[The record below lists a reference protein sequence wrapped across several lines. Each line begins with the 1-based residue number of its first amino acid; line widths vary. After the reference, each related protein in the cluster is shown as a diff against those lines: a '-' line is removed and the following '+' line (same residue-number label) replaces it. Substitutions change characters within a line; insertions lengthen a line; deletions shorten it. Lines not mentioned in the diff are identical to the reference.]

1 MGRIFKVNTD
11 YSKQN
16 IEFNIIN
23 NGTITSVP
31 GFYAAAC
38 HCGIKGSGKPDM
50 CIIYT
55 PEDSICSG
63 VFTIN
68 KFLAAPVIV
77 TKEQLKKT
85 RNIKAI
91 TVNSGIANACTG
103 ELGYKNAR
111 KTIEIASQYLGVEKK
126 NIIVSSTGVIGRQL
140 PMDKI
145 EEGIKQC
152 ACKLSGTD
160 GHSGIDGHDAAEA
173 ILTTD
178 LVAKEIAVSIKV
190 EGGSDI
196 IIGGIAKGSG
206 MIEPNMA
213 TMLSFITTNV
223 KIPENLLDE
232 ILSDEVGRSFNS
244 ITVDGCQS
252 TNDMAIV
259 IANSKSNVE
268 IKNKKDKYYKKFKN
282 ALSLVMKDLAKKIVL
297 DGEGATKLID
307 IKVINAKSKVDAKKL
322 ALAVADSNLFK
333 TAMFGQ
339 DLNWGRINGAMGS
352 VDCDFDP
359 EKVDIYIGDVLIV
372 KNGMGVKF
380 DRIYTEKLMKEK
392 EVKFT
397 VDLNYGK
404 KEFSVLT
411 TDLSFD
417 YIKINAS
424 YHT

>member
-1 MGRIFKVNTD
+1 MRRIFKVNTE

-55 PEDSICSG
+55 PEDSTCSG
-63 VFTIN
+63 VFTTN

-91 TVNSGIANACTG
+91 VVNSGIANACTG

-126 NIIVSSTGVIGRQL
+126 NIIVSSTGVISRQL

-160 GHSGIDGHDAAEA
+160 GHSAAEA

-232 ILSDEVGRSFNS
+232 ILSDEVGMSFNS

-252 TNDMAIV
+252 TNDMVIV
-259 IANSKSNVE
+259 IANSKSSIE

-297 DGEGATKLID
+297 DGEGATKLIEL
-307 IKVINAKSKVDAKKL
+307 KVINAKSKVDAKKL
-322 ALAVADSNLFK
+322 AMAVANSNLFK

-339 DLNWGRINGAMGS
+339 DLNWGRINAALGS
-352 VDCDFDP
+352 VDCDFNP
-359 EKVDIYIGDVLIV
+359 EKVDIYIGDILIV
-372 KNGMGVKF
+372 KDGMGIEF

-392 EVKFT
+392 EIKFT
-397 VDLNYGK
+397 VDLSYGK
-404 KEFSVLT
+404 EEFSVMT

-417 YIKINAS
+417 YIKINAL
-424 YHT
+424 YRA

>member
-1 MGRIFKVNTD
+1 VRNFKVNTD
-11 YSKQN
+11 CGKQN

-38 HCGIKGSGKPDM
+38 HCGVKGSGKPDM

-55 PEDSICSG
+55 PEGSTCSG
-63 VFTIN
+63 VFTTN

-91 TVNSGIANACTG
+91 VINSGIANACTG
-103 ELGYKNAR
+103 EMGYRNAR

-145 EEGIKQC
+145 EEGIRQC

-160 GHSGIDGHDAAEA
+160 GHSAAEA

-190 EGGSDI
+190 EDGSDI

-223 KIPENLLDE
+223 KIPKNLLDE

-252 TNDMAIV
+252 TNDMVIV

-297 DGEGATKLID
+297 DGEGATKLIEL
-307 IKVINAKSKVDAKKL
+307 KVINAKNKVDAKKL
-322 ALAVADSNLFK
+322 ALAVANSNLFK

-339 DLNWGRINGAMGS
+339 DLNWGRINVAMGS

-372 KNGMGVKF
+372 KNGMGVEF

-397 VDLNYGK
+397 VDLSYGK
-404 KEFSVLT
+404 EEFSVLT
-411 TDLSFD
+411 TDMSFD
-417 YIKINAS
+417 YIKINAL

>member
-1 MGRIFKVNTD
+1 LQW
-11 YSKQN
+11 S
-16 IEFNIIN
+16 
-23 NGTITSVP
+23 
-31 GFYAAAC
+31 
-38 HCGIKGSGKPDM
+38 
-50 CIIYT
+50 
-55 PEDSICSG
+55 
-63 VFTIN
+63 FTTN

-91 TVNSGIANACTG
+91 VINSGIANACTG
-103 ELGYKNAR
+103 EMGYRNAR
-111 KTIEIASQYLGVEKK
+111 KTIEITSQYLGVEKK

-145 EEGIKQC
+145 EEGVRQC

-160 GHSGIDGHDAAEA
+160 GHSAAEA

-223 KIPENLLDE
+223 KIPKNLLDE

-252 TNDMAIV
+252 TNDMVIV

-297 DGEGATKLID
+297 DGEGATKLIEL
-307 IKVINAKSKVDAKKL
+307 KVINAKNKVDAKKL
-322 ALAVADSNLFK
+322 ALAVANSNLFK

-339 DLNWGRINGAMGS
+339 DLNWGRINVAMGS
-352 VDCDFDP
+352 IP
-359 EKVDIYIGDVLIV
+359 
-372 KNGMGVKF
+372 
-380 DRIYTEKLMKEK
+380 
-392 EVKFT
+392 
-397 VDLNYGK
+397 
-404 KEFSVLT
+404 FS
-411 TDLSFD
+411 
-417 YIKINAS
+417 
-424 YHT
+424 

>member
-1 MGRIFKVNTD
+1 MNTD
-11 YSKQN
+11 CGKQN

-38 HCGIKGSGKPDM
+38 HCGVKGSGKPDM

-55 PEDSICSG
+55 PEGSTCSG
-63 VFTIN
+63 VFTTN

-91 TVNSGIANACTG
+91 VINSGIANACTG
-103 ELGYKNAR
+103 EMGYRNAR

-145 EEGIKQC
+145 EEGIRQC

-160 GHSGIDGHDAAEA
+160 GHSAAEA

-223 KIPENLLDE
+223 KIPKNLLDE

-252 TNDMAIV
+252 TNDMVIV

-297 DGEGATKLID
+297 DGEGATKLIEL
-307 IKVINAKSKVDAKKL
+307 KVINAKNKVDAKKL
-322 ALAVADSNLFK
+322 ALAVANSNLFK

-339 DLNWGRINGAMGS
+339 DLNWGRINAAMGS

-372 KNGMGVKF
+372 KNGMGVEF

-397 VDLNYGK
+397 VDLSYGK
-404 KEFSVLT
+404 EEFSVLT
-411 TDLSFD
+411 TDMSFD
-417 YIKINAS
+417 YIKINAL

>member
-1 MGRIFKVNTD
+1 MRNFKVNTD

-38 HCGIKGSGKPDM
+38 HCDIKGSGKPDM

-55 PEDSICSG
+55 PEGSTCSG
-63 VFTIN
+63 VFTTN

-91 TVNSGIANACTG
+91 VINSGIANACTG
-103 ELGYKNAR
+103 EMGYRNAR

-145 EEGIKQC
+145 EEGVRQC

-160 GHSGIDGHDAAEA
+160 GHGAAEA

-178 LVAKEIAVSIKV
+178 LVVKEIAVSIKV

-223 KIPENLLDE
+223 KIPKNLLDE

-252 TNDMAIV
+252 TNDMVIV

-297 DGEGATKLID
+297 DGEGATKLIEL
-307 IKVINAKSKVDAKKL
+307 KVINAKNKVDAKKL
-322 ALAVADSNLFK
+322 ALAVANSNLFK

-339 DLNWGRINGAMGS
+339 DLNWGRINVAMGS

-372 KNGMGVKF
+372 KNGMGVEF

-392 EVKFT
+392 EVRFT
-397 VDLNYGK
+397 VDLSYGK
-404 KEFSVLT
+404 EEFSVLT
-411 TDLSFD
+411 TDMSFD
-417 YIKINAS
+417 YIKINAL

>member
-1 MGRIFKVNTD
+1 VNTD
-11 YSKQN
+11 CGKQN

-38 HCGIKGSGKPDM
+38 HCGVKGSGKPDM

-55 PEDSICSG
+55 PEGSTCSG
-63 VFTIN
+63 VFTTN

-91 TVNSGIANACTG
+91 VINSGIANACTG
-103 ELGYKNAR
+103 EMGYRNAR
-111 KTIEIASQYLGVEKK
+111 KTIEITSQYLGVEKK

-145 EEGIKQC
+145 EEGVRQC

-160 GHSGIDGHDAAEA
+160 GHSAAEA

-223 KIPENLLDE
+223 KIPKNLLDE

-252 TNDMAIV
+252 TNDMVIV

-282 ALSLVMKDLAKKIVL
+282 VLSLVMKDLAKKIVL
-297 DGEGATKLID
+297 DGEGATKLIEL
-307 IKVINAKSKVDAKKL
+307 KVINAKNKVDAKKL
-322 ALAVADSNLFK
+322 ALAVANSNLFK

-339 DLNWGRINGAMGS
+339 DLNWGRINVAMGS

-372 KNGMGVKF
+372 KNGMGVEF
-380 DRIYTEKLMKEK
+380 DMIYTEKLMKEK

-397 VDLNYGK
+397 VDLSYGK
-404 KEFSVLT
+404 EEFSVLT
-411 TDLSFD
+411 TDMSFD
-417 YIKINAS
+417 YIKINAL
-424 YHT
+424 YHI

>member
-1 MGRIFKVNTD
+1 MNTD

-55 PEDSICSG
+55 PEGSTCSG
-63 VFTIN
+63 VFTTN

-91 TVNSGIANACTG
+91 VINSGIANACTG
-103 ELGYKNAR
+103 EMGYRNAR

-145 EEGIKQC
+145 EEGIRQC

-160 GHSGIDGHDAAEA
+160 GHGAAEA

-190 EGGSDI
+190 EDGSDI

-223 KIPENLLDE
+223 KIPKNLLDE

-252 TNDMAIV
+252 TNDMVIV

-297 DGEGATKLID
+297 DGEGATKLIEL
-307 IKVINAKSKVDAKKL
+307 KVINAKNKVDAKKL
-322 ALAVADSNLFK
+322 ALAVANSNLFK

-339 DLNWGRINGAMGS
+339 DLNWGRINVAMGS

-372 KNGMGVKF
+372 KNGMGVEF

-397 VDLNYGK
+397 VDLSYGK
-404 KEFSVLT
+404 EEFSVLT
-411 TDLSFD
+411 TDMSFD
-417 YIKINAS
+417 YIKINAL

>member
-1 MGRIFKVNTD
+1 MNTA

-55 PEDSICSG
+55 PEGSTCSG
-63 VFTIN
+63 VFTTN

-91 TVNSGIANACTG
+91 VINSGIANACTG

-140 PMDKI
+140 LMDKI
-145 EEGIKQC
+145 EEGIRQC

-160 GHSGIDGHDAAEA
+160 GHGAAEA

-223 KIPENLLDE
+223 KIPKNLLDE

-252 TNDMAIV
+252 TNDMVIV

-297 DGEGATKLID
+297 DGEGATKLIEL
-307 IKVINAKSKVDAKKL
+307 KVINAKNKVDAKKL
-322 ALAVADSNLFK
+322 AFKVANSNLFK

-339 DLNWGRINGAMGS
+339 DLNWGRINVAMGS

-372 KNGMGVKF
+372 KNGMGVEF

-397 VDLNYGK
+397 VDLSYGK
-404 KEFSVLT
+404 EEFSVLT
-411 TDLSFD
+411 TDMSFD
-417 YIKINAS
+417 YIKINAL

>member
-1 MGRIFKVNTD
+1 MRNFKVNTD
-11 YSKQN
+11 CGKQN

-38 HCGIKGSGKPDM
+38 HCGVKGSGKPDM

-55 PEDSICSG
+55 PEGSTCSG
-63 VFTIN
+63 VFTTN

-91 TVNSGIANACTG
+91 VINSGIANACTG
-103 ELGYKNAR
+103 EMGYRNAR
-111 KTIEIASQYLGVEKK
+111 KTIEITSQYLGVEKK

-145 EEGIKQC
+145 EEGVRQC

-160 GHSGIDGHDAAEA
+160 GHSAAEA

-223 KIPENLLDE
+223 KIPKNLLDE

-252 TNDMAIV
+252 TNDMVIV

-282 ALSLVMKDLAKKIVL
+282 VLSLVMKDLAKKIVL
-297 DGEGATKLID
+297 DGEGATKLIEL
-307 IKVINAKSKVDAKKL
+307 KVINAKNKVDAKKL
-322 ALAVADSNLFK
+322 ALAVANSNLFK

-339 DLNWGRINGAMGS
+339 DLNWGRINVAMGS

-372 KNGMGVKF
+372 KNGMGVEF
-380 DRIYTEKLMKEK
+380 DMIYTEKLMKEK

-397 VDLNYGK
+397 VDLSYGK
-404 KEFSVLT
+404 EEFSVLT
-411 TDLSFD
+411 TDMSFD
-417 YIKINAS
+417 YIKINAL
-424 YHT
+424 YHI

>member
-1 MGRIFKVNTD
+1 MRRIFKVNTD
-11 YSKQN
+11 HSKQD

-38 HCGIKGSGKPDM
+38 HCGIKNSGKSDM

-55 PEDSICSG
+55 PEDNTCSG
-63 VFTIN
+63 VFTTN

-91 TVNSGIANACTG
+91 VVNSGIANACTG
-103 ELGYKNAR
+103 ETGYKNAR

-152 ACKLSGTD
+152 ACKPGGTG
-160 GHSGIDGHDAAEA
+160 GHSAAEA

-178 LVAKEIAVSIKV
+178 LVTKEIAVSIKV

-213 TMLSFITTNV
+213 TMLSFVATNI
-223 KIPENLLDE
+223 KISEKLLDE
-232 ILSDEVGRSFNS
+232 ILLEEVGSSFNS
-244 ITVDGCQS
+244 ITIDGCQS
-252 TNDMAIV
+252 TNDMVIV
-259 IANSKSNVE
+259 IANSKSSIE

-282 ALSLVMKDLAKKIVL
+282 ALSFMLKDLARKIIL
-297 DGEGATKLID
+297 DGEGATKLIEL
-307 IKVINAKSKVDAKKL
+307 KVINAKNKVDAKKL
-322 ALAVADSNLFK
+322 AMAVANSNLFK

-339 DLNWGRINGAMGS
+339 DLNWGRINAAMGS

-359 EKVDIYIGDVLIV
+359 EKVDIYISDVLIV
-372 KNGMGVKF
+372 KNGMGVEF

-397 VDLNYGK
+397 VDLSYGK
-404 KEFSVLT
+404 EEFSVMT

-417 YIKINAS
+417 YIKINAL

>member
-1 MGRIFKVNTD
+1 MNTD
-11 YSKQN
+11 CGKQN

-38 HCGIKGSGKPDM
+38 HCGVKGSGKPDM

-55 PEDSICSG
+55 PEGSTCSG
-63 VFTIN
+63 VFTTN

-91 TVNSGIANACTG
+91 VINSGIANACTG
-103 ELGYKNAR
+103 EMGYRNAR
-111 KTIEIASQYLGVEKK
+111 KTIEITSQYLGVEKK

-145 EEGIKQC
+145 EEGIRQC

-160 GHSGIDGHDAAEA
+160 GHGAAEA

-190 EGGSDI
+190 EDGSDI

-223 KIPENLLDE
+223 KIPKNLLDE

-252 TNDMAIV
+252 TNDMVIV

-282 ALSLVMKDLAKKIVL
+282 VLSLVMKDLAKKIVL
-297 DGEGATKLID
+297 DGEGATKLIEL
-307 IKVINAKSKVDAKKL
+307 KVINAKNKVDAKKL
-322 ALAVADSNLFK
+322 ALAVANSNLFK

-339 DLNWGRINGAMGS
+339 DLNWGRINVAMGS

-372 KNGMGVKF
+372 KNGMGVEF

-397 VDLNYGK
+397 VDLSYGK
-404 KEFSVLT
+404 EEFSVLT
-411 TDLSFD
+411 TDMSFD
-417 YIKINAS
+417 YIKINAL

>member
-1 MGRIFKVNTD
+1 MNTD
-11 YSKQN
+11 HSKQN

-55 PEDSICSG
+55 PEGSTCSG
-63 VFTIN
+63 VFTTN

-91 TVNSGIANACTG
+91 VINSGIANACTG
-103 ELGYKNAR
+103 EMGYRNAR

-145 EEGIKQC
+145 EEGIRQC

-160 GHSGIDGHDAAEA
+160 GHGAAEA

-178 LVAKEIAVSIKV
+178 LVAKEIAVSIEV

-252 TNDMAIV
+252 TNDMVIV

-282 ALSLVMKDLAKKIVL
+282 ALSLVIKDLAKKIVL
-297 DGEGATKLID
+297 DGEGATKLIEL
-307 IKVINAKSKVDAKKL
+307 KVINAKNKVDAKKL
-322 ALAVADSNLFK
+322 ALAVANSNLFK

-339 DLNWGRINGAMGS
+339 DLNWGRINVAMGS

-372 KNGMGVKF
+372 KNGMGVEF

-397 VDLNYGK
+397 VDLSYGK
-404 KEFSVLT
+404 EEFSVLT

-417 YIKINAS
+417 YIKINAL

>member
-31 GFYAAAC
+31 GFSAAAC

-55 PEDSICSG
+55 PEDSTCSG
-63 VFTIN
+63 VFTTN

-91 TVNSGIANACTG
+91 VVNSGIANACTG
-103 ELGYKNAR
+103 EMGYKNAK
-111 KTIEIASQYLGVEKK
+111 KTIEIASKYLGVKKK
-126 NIIVSSTGVIGRQL
+126 NIIVSSTGVIGKQL

-145 EEGIKQC
+145 EEGVRQC
-152 ACKLSGTD
+152 AVKLSNVD
-160 GHSGIDGHDAAEA
+160 GHSAAEA

-178 LVAKEIAVSIKV
+178 LVTKEIAVSIKV

-213 TMLSFITTNV
+213 TMLSFVATNI
-223 KIPENLLDE
+223 KISEKLLDE
-232 ILSDEVGRSFNS
+232 ILLEEVDSSFNS
-244 ITVDGCQS
+244 ITIDGCQS
-252 TNDMAIV
+252 TNDMVVI
-259 IANSKSNVE
+259 IANSKSIIE

-282 ALSLVMKDLAKKIVL
+282 ALSFVLKDLARKIIL

-322 ALAVADSNLFK
+322 AMGIANSNLFK
-333 TAMFGQ
+333 AAMFGE
-339 DLNWGRINGAMGS
+339 DLNWGRINAALGS

-359 EKVDIYIGDVLIV
+359 EKVDIYIGDILIV
-372 KNGMGVKF
+372 KDGMGIEF

-392 EVKFT
+392 EIKFT
-397 VDLNYGK
+397 VDLSYGK

-417 YIKINAS
+417 YIKINAL
-424 YHT
+424 YRT